1 MQEKTM
7 ETAIRELATKLAQ
20 SEVNNAMYVAK
31 IEELEAH
38 IAELEGKS
46 DEH

>member
-1 MQEKTM
+1 M
-7 ETAIRELATKLAQ
+7 ETAIRELATRLAQ
-20 SEVNNAMYVAK
+20 SELNNAMHVAK

-38 IAELEGKS
+38 IAELEGKP